1 MKQSCDKQSFDDIS
15 ANQTEDLHLTISKVE
30 TLDDVNDSSEPCT
43 DQLSLECNVI
53 TDVDSVHM
61 MLANENMPGIKSE
74 QDSFASEHGTNIH
87 KGQLFLQVFKALGIG
102 N

>member
-30 TLDDVNDSSEPCT
+30 TLDDVKDSSEQCT
-43 DQLSLECNVI
+43 DQISLECDVI

-61 MLANENMPGIKSE
+61 MLADEKTYGFKSE
-74 QDSFASEHGTNIH
+74 QESFASEHGTNLH
-87 KGQLFLQVFKALGIG
+87 KGKFFYKYI
-102 N
+102 NI